1 MKQIREIMIKELTTR
16 QLQSVPVSK
25 PCVAPLVVTSRIPA
39 VPEYDPH
46 IFDSNSTAGPLQNPS
61 VAGNSRGKS
70 EYRTASATDE
80 CHASSVSPKKRKIC
94 DNEQIK
100 DFRTSFRIINTA
112 ESHVKSLRAQVREL
126 HQQKRRLHKRLLEK
140 NEKLKQYEHI
150 ASDRKKEKSM
160 VEELSKRRANKEIMA
175 VLLLNQVE
183 NLMKKKFTWEP
194 EVIAC
199 CIILHARSPG
209 TVSTLRS
216 YIGKSTGGVGFTPIA
231 EKRLTSLAA
240 ILGEQ
245 EKEKNYPFFRP
256 YRNLADKHTNPNTLD
271 RMKVRFAYDVYSDEI
286 IATFELFKTYGAEGF
301 TNEGQHI
308 RKRLAVKKHFTKSDD
323 PRLRYLEETLQ
334 NYLEKW
340 KDHTVKTRNSQ
351 GFLSKETYE
360 ALIFTCKS
368 TAACVRYLLQ
378 ERKFKFV
385 LTRRFSTDNIERM
398 FGAIRSMCGGNNKWD
413 FTKSFGLT
421 FATVPL
427 RATYQ

>member
-1 MKQIREIMIKELTTR
+1 MWSPDNKLVHFIEHPHDENRLLFFSFDYTHILKNIRNLQADR
-16 QLQSVPVSK
+16 QFDICGYPVS
-25 PCVAPLVVTSRIPA
+25 
-39 VPEYDPH
+39 
-46 IFDSNSTAGPLQNPS
+46 FDL
-61 VAGNSRGKS
+61 
-70 EYRTASATDE
+70 
-80 CHASSVSPKKRKIC
+80 
-94 DNEQIK
+94 
-100 DFRTSFRIINTA
+100 
-112 ESHVKSLRAQVREL
+112 LRRVQVI
-126 HQQKRRLHKRLLEK
+126 Q
-140 NEKLKQYEHI
+140 
-150 ASDRKKEKSM
+150 
-160 VEELSKRRANKEIMA
+160 
-175 VLLLNQVE
+175 
-183 NLMKKKFTWEP
+183 
-194 EVIAC
+194 
-199 CIILHARSPG
+199 
-209 TVSTLRS
+209 
-216 YIGKSTGGVGFTPIA
+216 
-231 EKRLTSLAA
+231 
-240 ILGEQ
+240 
-245 EKEKNYPFFRP
+245 KNYPFFRP
-256 YRNLADKHTNPNTLD
+256 YRNLTDKHMNPNTLD

-308 RKRLAVKKHFTKSDD
+308 RKRLAVKKHFTKGDD